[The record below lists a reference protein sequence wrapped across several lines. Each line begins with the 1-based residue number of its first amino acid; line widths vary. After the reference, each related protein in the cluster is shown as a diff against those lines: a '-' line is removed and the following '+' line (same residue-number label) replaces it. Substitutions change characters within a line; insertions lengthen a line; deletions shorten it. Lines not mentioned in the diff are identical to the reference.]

1 MCITMN
7 AASLIKALLFSCFQ
21 KTKKLSL
28 IKKDMKDV
36 MKQISIHQENG
47 FRILPPEEVFLR

>member
-1 MCITMN
+1 MN

-21 KTKKLSL
+21 KTKKTVFN
-28 IKKDMKDV
+28 KKDMKDV